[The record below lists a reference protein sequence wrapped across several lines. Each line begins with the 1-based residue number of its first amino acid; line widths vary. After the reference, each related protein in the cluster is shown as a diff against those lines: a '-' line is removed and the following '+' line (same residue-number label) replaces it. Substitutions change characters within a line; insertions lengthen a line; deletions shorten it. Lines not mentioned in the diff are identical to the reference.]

1 MARPKPGSKS
11 RLAPAPGI
19 SDTQAATQARAC
31 EPAPRLSRDT
41 GGSPIRGLA
50 QPDGDVLVTAG
61 IETSGSFGEL
71 YSPATGQW
79 SSAGSP
85 TAAGCTAA
93 LDCRFAS
100 SATLLGTGEV
110 LVAGGLIGTDSN
122 PGSTP
127 TAVLYNPAANTWT
140 TTGSMTTGRID
151 QTTNLLTDGQVLVAG
166 GESFGGHARTLL
178 ASAELYTP

>member
-1 MARPKPGSKS
+1 
-11 RLAPAPGI
+11 
-19 SDTQAATQARAC
+19 
-31 EPAPRLSRDT
+31 
-41 GGSPIRGLA
+41 
-50 QPDGDVLVTAG
+50 VLVTAG

-100 SATLLGTGEV
+100 ATLLGTGEV
-110 LVAGGLIGTDSN
+110 LVADGRTGTDSN

-127 TAVLYNPAANTWT
+127 TAVLYNPAANT
-140 TTGSMTTGRID
+140 
-151 QTTNLLTDGQVLVAG
+151 
-166 GESFGGHARTLL
+166 
-178 ASAELYTP
+178 